1 MTHNEKRSVWW
12 KEGIAAL
19 ITGTL
24 YGVTNALVGHP
35 LDTIKTKMQVVSE
48 YNGLSMRKTALKLYK
63 SDGLLG
69 FFRGVFP
76 PLFGSSMFRAAQ
88 FSVFEACYTL
98 LDHHFFFCKKIPF
111 TMGLEYR
118 IVFSGLLSG
127 TARSI
132 IECPFEYSK
141 VQGQTGRKWRLN
153 NIYQGF
159 SALWIRS
166 TGLMT
171 IYFILVDTLRR
182 NTSLYKTNYGVFIMN
197 GLCSSFSFAL
207 IWPIEIAKNIIQS
220 QTNYSEIKRLKI
232 FDIIKQRI
240 KVNGLRKGLYMG
252 CLPGLLSV
260 FMRNGAAMMV
270 MIKAQNILTYFGFR
284 D

>member
-12 KEGIAAL
+12 KEGLAAM

-48 YNGLSMRKTALKLYK
+48 YHGLSMRNTALKIHK
-63 SDGLLG
+63 SEGIFG
-69 FFRGVFP
+69 FFRGVLP
-76 PLFGSSMFRAAQ
+76 PIMGSSIFRAAQ

-98 LDHHFFFCKKIPF
+98 LDQHFIFSNDIPF

-118 IVFSGLLSG
+118 IVFSGLLAG

-141 VQGQTGRKWRLN
+141 VQGQTGNKWKLN
-153 NIYQGF
+153 HMYQGF
-159 SALWIRS
+159 SALWMRS

-171 IYFILVDTLRR
+171 IYFVCVDSLRR
-182 NTSLYKTNYGVFIMN
+182 NTNLYKTHYGVFIMN
-197 GLCSSFSFAL
+197 GLCSSFSFAI
-207 IWPIEIAKNIIQS
+207 IWPIEIAKNYIQS
-220 QTNYSEIKRLKI
+220 QTSGSETKKMKT
-232 FDIIKQRI
+232 FEIIKQRI
-240 KVNGLRKGLYMG
+240 KVDGLRKGLYTG

-260 FMRNGAAMMV
+260 FIRNGAAMIVMV
-270 MIKAQNILTYFGFR
+270 RAQKILTNFGFR
-284 D
+284 E